1 MLDLKLAPMGGHQVR
16 PYTIGSWGPINIDR
30 HFNATMMDAVI
41 WLLVTRN
48 TRDFPSDDPV
58 VRAPYWL

>member
-1 MLDLKLAPMGGHQVR
+1 MGGHQVR